1 MANRKRQIKIGGQM
15 RDFAALRTLKAS
27 EIAAHEGGSKDIDEL
42 RWRYKKDG
50 DIEFF
55 SGDPGADDIVFGG
68 SKSDLRRIE
77 EIERNISVLATKVV
91 TASDPD
97 NYDSD
102 DDAYGQVF
110 DDHVRFK
117 NKGVRFS
124 SSAVTFDGST
134 TLHFGNRK
142 LAAVDDPTS
151 AQDAATKNY
160 VDTNFLGV
168 TGGTISS
175 NLTITGNLTVN
186 GSTTT
191 LSSTNTTV
199 TDSLMLLNSG
209 TTGNNSKDVGI
220 VIDRGDDTNVALM
233 WDESADRFAFI
244 TTTED
249 GTTSGNV
256 DRTGLAAI
264 HASGTYL
271 ESGNAGAGAGPHL
284 TLWRN
289 SASPAN
295 DDELGQLVL
304 AGENSAGEYTVY
316 AKVINKIKDVTNG
329 SEAGA
334 IEFQAMASGS
344 LAASARIN
352 DEGIHLPLNR
362 SLYFEGSSE
371 DAHETEI
378 TVTNPTADRTITFP
392 DSTGEVLLTT
402 STLSQLS
409 NVATTSP
416 SDGQYLVYDS
426 SSGKWAP
433 ETLTNSSSYTYTAQ
447 GNAPGSPTDGDE
459 WYDTDTGDFYKYIN
473 DGTTKQWVEW
483 SPATNGMGWSG
494 GSYDASTG
502 VVTFTSDHGLGFTTS
517 DLRGADAV
525 LDGSINVT
533 GNVRPDADN
542 SRALGTSSYRFSAV
556 HAVSFSGQATS
567 AQYADLAEWYAGDK
581 DYEVGTVVVVGG
593 DKEVTACTK
602 YSQSSLAGVV
612 SGEPGFVMNK
622 DIQADHPVCVGFV
635 GRVPVKVH
643 GPIEK
648 GDLITTST
656 TPGVGT
662 KLVSG
667 TYQPGCVI
675 GVALDNYSNTEVGTI
690 EVLLKRS

>member
-1 MANRKRQIKIGGQM
+1 MANRGRKIKIGGQM
-15 RDFAALRTLKAS
+15 RDFADLRSLKAS
-27 EIAAHEGGSKDIDEL
+27 EMAAHDPSKDIDDL

-91 TASDPD
+91 AVSDPN

-124 SSAVTFDGST
+124 SSNVSFDGST

-160 VDTNFLGV
+160 VDTNFLGT
-168 TGGTISS
+168 TGGTISA

-209 TTGNNSKDVGI
+209 VTGNNSKDVGL
-220 VIDRGDDTNVALM
+220 VIDRGNRDNAAVI
-233 WDESADRFAFI
+233 WDESSDRFAFI
-244 TTTED
+244 LTEED

-256 DRTGLAAI
+256 ARTALAPI
-264 HASGTYL
+264 HASGAFL
-271 ESGNAGAGAGPHL
+271 ESGNNNADANPHL

-289 SASPAN
+289 STSPAN
-295 DDELGQLVL
+295 DDELGQIILS
-304 AGENSAGEYTVY
+304 GENSNGDYTVY
-316 AKVINKIKDVTNG
+316 AKIINKIKNVTRN
-329 SEAGA
+329 SEEGA
-334 IEFQAMASGS
+334 IEFQTMTSGS

-352 DEGIHLPLNR
+352 DEGIHIPLNKN
-362 SLYFEGSSE
+362 LYFEGST
-371 DAHETEI
+371 DNNNETQI

-426 SSGKWAP
+426 GSGKWAP
-433 ETLTNSSSYTYTAQ
+433 ETLANNSSYTYTAQ
-447 GNAPGSPTDGDE
+447 SSAPSSPTDGDE
-459 WYDTDTGDFYKYIN
+459 WYDVDTGDFYKYIN

-494 GSYDASTG
+494 GSYDAGSG
-502 VVTFTSDHGLGFTTS
+502 VVTFTSDHGLGFTTG
-517 DLRGADAV
+517 DLRGADAT

-533 GNVRPDADN
+533 GNIRADADN

-556 HAVSFSGQATS
+556 HAVSFEGQATS

-593 DKEVTACTK
+593 DKEITACTK
-602 YSQSSLAGVV
+602 YGQSSLAGVV

-648 GDLITTST
+648 GDLITTSM

-675 GVALDNYSNTEVGTI
+675 GVALDNYNNTEVGTI

>member
-1 MANRKRQIKIGGQM
+1 MANKKRKIKIRGQM
-15 RDFAALRTLKAS
+15 RDFADLRTLKAT
-27 EIAAHEGGSKDIDEL
+27 EIQAHDPSKDIDDL

-55 SGDPGADDIVFGG
+55 SGDPGDDDIVFGG

-124 SSAVTFDGST
+124 SSNVSFDGST

-199 TDSLMLLNSG
+199 TDSLMMLNSG
-209 TTGNNSKDVGI
+209 TTGSNSKDVGL
-220 VIDRGDDTNVALM
+220 VIDRGDDTNAAFI
-233 WDESADRFAFI
+233 WDESSDRFAFI

-249 GTTSGNV
+249 GTTAGNV
-256 DRTGLAAI
+256 SRSTLAPI
-264 HASGTYL
+264 HVGSAFIENSNSNAS
-271 ESGNAGAGAGPHL
+271 AGPDL
-284 TLWRN
+284 TLRRN

-295 DDELGQLVL
+295 SDELGQIISI
-304 AGENSAGEYTVY
+304 GKNSADGDTIYGKIVT
-316 AKVINKIKDVTNG
+316 KIKTVTDG
-329 SEAGA
+329 SEDGVIEIQTMAG
-334 IEFQAMASGS
+334 GS
-344 LAASARIN
+344 LASSARIN

-362 SLYFEGSSE
+362 SLFFEGSAD
-371 DAHETEI
+371 DAHETQI

-426 SSGKWAP
+426 ASSKWAP
-433 ETLTNSSSYTYTAQ
+433 ETLTNNSSYTYTAQ
-447 GNAPGSPTDGDE
+447 GSAPGSPTDGDE

-494 GSYDASTG
+494 GSYDAGSG
-502 VVTFTSDHGLGFTTS
+502 VVTFTSDHGLGFTTG

-525 LDGSINVT
+525 LDGSMNIT
-533 GNVRPDADN
+533 GNIRADADN

-556 HAVSFSGQATS
+556 HAVTFTGQATS

-593 DKEVTACTK
+593 DKEVTECTK
-602 YSQSSLAGVV
+602 YGQSSLAGVV

-622 DIQADHPVCVGFV
+622 DIQAEHPVCVGFV

-648 GDLITTST
+648 GDLITTSM

-675 GVALDNYSNTEVGTI
+675 GVALDNYNNTEVGTI